1 MNITPV
7 YGSHVFVV
15 PTDGVT
21 GKLSSATREELA
33 VLLSVL
39 SEPTFVPTERA
50 AALNLTE
57 KTFLDALSLWQR
69 AGVLAVSDPEE
80 IHSENTAEQTA
91 VQTEA
96 PPADVDETEAAV
108 IVRQAKENGKAPRRA
123 KKTVGDTS
131 ENSDE
136 PVHQTIRA
144 RRELPHYSSED
155 MAQYLDGH
163 ADIRDLV
170 DCCQSISGEIFSPS
184 AVEVILGLHD
194 YLGLAPE
201 YIMLLFAHA
210 KKVGKT
216 SVRYVETTAIELAD
230 EGITSYRD
238 LEERLVAREVR
249 QTMDVF
255 VRKLFGL
262 QTRALIPK
270 EKEML
275 DNWIFKM
282 HYDRDIIERAYEI
295 TVTNTGKAA
304 MAYANRVL
312 TNWHEAG
319 LKTLAE
325 IDEALAEYKKAREG
339 QPAAGTSFDTDDFF
353 EAAIRRSYDT

>member
-7 YGSHVFVV
+7 YGNRVFVV
-15 PTDGVT
+15 PADGVT

-39 SEPTFVPTERA
+39 SEPVFELNERA

-57 KTFLDALSLWQR
+57 KTFLDALSMWQR
-69 AGVLAVSDPEE
+69 AGVLSISGADMPKTEKTATANVSVGEPDVEE
-80 IHSENTAEQTA
+80 NAEESI
-91 VQTEA
+91 V
-96 PPADVDETEAAV
+96 V
-108 IVRQAKENGKAPRRA
+108 VRQARPSEKTVRHA
-123 KKTVGDTS
+123 KKTVGDTD
-131 ENSDE
+131 ENSE
-136 PVHQTIRA
+136 GTVHQTIRA
-144 RRELPHYSSED
+144 RRELPHYSAED
-155 MAQYLDGH
+155 MAKYLDGH
-163 ADIRDLV
+163 ADVRDLV
-170 DCCQSISGEIFSPS
+170 DCCQNISGEIFSPS
-184 AVEVILGLHD
+184 AVEIILGLHD

-210 KKVGKT
+210 KKLGKK

-230 EGITSYRD
+230 EGVTSYQD
-238 LEERLVAREVR
+238 LEERLVIREKR
-249 QTMDVF
+249 QTMDAF
-255 VRKLFGL
+255 VRGLFGL
-262 QTRALIPK
+262 RTRALIPK

-295 TVTNTGKAA
+295 TVTNTGKPAI
-304 MAYANRVL
+304 AYANKVL

-325 IDEALAEYKKAREG
+325 IDEALADYKKAREG

-353 EAAIRRSYDT
+353 EAAIRRSYET